1 MPLAKAQ
8 GLVRINPFANRIRNC
23 LGVLHR
29 RGIWLIHNAPMPH
42 KERRVEPQIEPNRE
56 RPLDKVC
63 MQIMNIAARHRT
75 PHNRKEPIVNDRTTG
90 QRASILA
97 LHQRAQGRQALKPA
111 SHPVMARRPRAP
123 RACGRSLT

>member
-90 QRASILA
+90 QRVPVGRCISASTCSQILG
-97 LHQRAQGRQALKPA
+97 HGSRPA
-111 SHPVMARRPRAP
+111 RFMF
-123 RACGRSLT
+123 SL